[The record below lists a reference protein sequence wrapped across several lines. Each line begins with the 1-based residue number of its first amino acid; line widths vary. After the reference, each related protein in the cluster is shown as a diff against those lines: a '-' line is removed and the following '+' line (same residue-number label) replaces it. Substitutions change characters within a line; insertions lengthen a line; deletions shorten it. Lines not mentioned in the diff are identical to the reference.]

1 MTYKKTWLS
10 YLLWAVYSCTIGVML
25 ANYAI
30 LFWQKKIDAVIGYG
44 TIAFVF
50 CVFVGVFGIYFGI
63 RKTLLAVTHSGE
75 KKLIRRRTAVL
86 GEIMLVTGIFLLGI
100 WVRLWL
106 SIQSDMAAVS
116 LTAYYQAAMVRSG
129 EQAAF
134 MVHGASF
141 LYTRCLSLV
150 FAFLGNKVEAAV
162 GFQIFLQSLS
172 LLLVF
177 FAVRKIAGRI
187 PACMTMFVFSISSF
201 YREQIF
207 ALTPECLFFVLF
219 LTGVLLI
226 GSYGQAYRG
235 GRWGIAP
242 SVVGAVLTG
251 TCIGILSYLD
261 AVSITLLIMAL
272 GIFLDVRL
280 KTDKKRG
287 ILLYPVIM
295 ASFILALLG
304 MFALDA
310 YLCHGEF
317 VRMAEAWYT
326 LYQSHL
332 PIRYVFYHTQVSMI
346 ESFILVILAAFLI
359 ASFWNR
365 KEQNASLWMFLL
377 FLLAPTPLA
386 AVGVLPYQVFSVF
399 LWSVLAGIGLQ
410 QCFVIRVKPKAL
422 PTAEFRPIIEQEAK
436 PEAEHMPEPE
446 RKPEAEP
453 APAPERKP
461 EAESVPEPGTK
472 PAIEPAHTPEPE
484 AEPHPRFIENPLP
497 LPKKHEKRE
506 MGYRF
511 DEVLADQQEFDIEV
525 AEDDDFDI

>member
-1 MTYKKTWLS
+1 
-10 YLLWAVYSCTIGVML
+10 
-25 ANYAI
+25 
-30 LFWQKKIDAVIGYG
+30 
-44 TIAFVF
+44 
-50 CVFVGVFGIYFGI
+50 
-63 RKTLLAVTHSGE
+63 
-75 KKLIRRRTAVL
+75 
-86 GEIMLVTGIFLLGI
+86 
-100 WVRLWL
+100 
-106 SIQSDMAAVS
+106 
-116 LTAYYQAAMVRSG
+116 
-129 EQAAF
+129 
-134 MVHGASF
+134 
-141 LYTRCLSLV
+141 
-150 FAFLGNKVEAAV
+150 
-162 GFQIFLQSLS
+162 
-172 LLLVF
+172 
-177 FAVRKIAGRI
+177 
-187 PACMTMFVFSISSF
+187 
-201 YREQIF
+201 
-207 ALTPECLFFVLF
+207 
-219 LTGVLLI
+219 
-226 GSYGQAYRG
+226 
-235 GRWGIAP
+235 
-242 SVVGAVLTG
+242 
-251 TCIGILSYLD
+251 
-261 AVSITLLIMAL
+261 VSITLLIMAL

-287 ILLYPVIM
+287 ILLYLVIM
-295 ASFILALLG
+295 VSFILALLG

-317 VRMAEAWYT
+317 VRMAEAWYV
-326 LYQSHL
+326 LYQSSL

-436 PEAEHMPEPE
+436 PEAEYMPEPE

-511 DEVLADQQEFDIEV
+511 DE
-525 AEDDDFDI
+525 